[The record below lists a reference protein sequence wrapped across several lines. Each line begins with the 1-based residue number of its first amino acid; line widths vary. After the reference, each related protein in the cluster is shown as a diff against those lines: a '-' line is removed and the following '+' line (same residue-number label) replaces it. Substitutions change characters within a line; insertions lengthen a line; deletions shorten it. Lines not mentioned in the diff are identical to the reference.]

1 MVLKTKITTQ
11 GFSMDH
17 ITELFC
23 ILDDFCKQ
31 FNQSLDK
38 ALISDQKTTIQKS
51 ALSLSESMTI
61 VILFHQSGFRF
72 FKYFYCQMIV
82 PFWKSAFPKLLSYN
96 RFIEIMPRCLQALT
110 SFFHQI
116 KGKDTG
122 ISIIDSTKLV
132 VCHNLRIKRHR
143 VFKGLANRGK
153 SSTGWFY
160 GFKLHLTINHLGEII
175 NLKFTSGNVH
185 DVAVLESLTQELK
198 GILLGD
204 KGYLSKAKTD
214 ALAKRGLKLLT
225 PSRRNM
231 KNKPIRTEEEKQ
243 LLCKR
248 GLIETVN
255 DQLKNLHQLE
265 HSRHRSIN
273 NFMVNM
279 MAAIVAY
286 CLNPNKPTFRNMLN
300 G

>member
-1 MVLKTKITTQ
+1 
-11 GFSMDH
+11 MDY

-23 ILDDFCKQ
+23 I
-31 FNQSLDK
+31 
-38 ALISDQKTTIQKS
+38 
-51 ALSLSESMTI
+51 
-61 VILFHQSGFRF
+61 
-72 FKYFYCQMIV
+72 Y
-82 PFWKSAFPKLLSYN
+82 
-96 RFIEIMPRCLQALT
+96 
-110 SFFHQI
+110 
-116 KGKDTG
+116 
-122 ISIIDSTKLV
+122 
-132 VCHNLRIKRHR
+132 
-143 VFKGLANRGK
+143 GL
-153 SSTGWFY
+153 
-160 GFKLHLTINHLGEII
+160 KLHMVINHLGEII
-175 NLKFTSGNVH
+175 NLKLTSGNVH

-198 GILLGD
+198 GILIGD

-225 PSRRNM
+225 PTRRNM

-265 HSRHRSIN
+265 HSRHRSVN

-279 MAAIVAY
+279 MAAVVAY

-300 G
+300 D

>member
-1 MVLKTKITTQ
+1 
-11 GFSMDH
+11 MDH

-23 ILDDFCKQ
+23 ILDDFCKK
-31 FNQSLDK
+31 FNESLEK
-38 ALISDQKTTIQKS
+38 ALISNQKTRLKKS
-51 ALSLSESMTI
+51 ALSLSEAMTI

-82 PFWKSAFPKLLSYN
+82 PFWKSAFPQLLSYN
-96 RFIEIMPRCLQALT
+96 RFIEIMPRCLQALS
-110 SFFHQI
+110 SFFHRI

-143 VFKGLANRGK
+143 VFKGLADRGK

-160 GFKLHLTINHLGEII
+160 GFKLHLVINHLGEII
-175 NLKFTSGNVH
+175 NLKLTSGNVH

-198 GILLGD
+198 GVLLGD
-204 KGYLSKAKTD
+204 KGYLSKAKAET
-214 ALAKRGLKLLT
+214 LAARGLKILT

-231 KNKPIRTEEEKQ
+231 KNKPIHTEEEKQ

-255 DQLKNLHQLE
+255 DQLKNLQQLE

-273 NFMVNM
+273 NFMVNIM
-279 MAAIVAY
+279 VSV
-286 CLNPNKPTFRNMLN
+286 R
-300 G
+300 